1 MGRLEDLDEVIVEAW
16 LAHAPKRLVEPFLAR
31 APSLKAGNGG

>member
-16 LAHAPKRLVEPFLAR
+16 LARAPKRLVEPFLDAR
-31 APSLKAGNGG
+31 RR